1 MWILGSMLTWIKC
14 MIFKSLRS
22 YTCWFRSYILDFG
35 GDGICDSFL
44 VCILWGRVA
53 QIPVTGWCFPNP
65 HWIGRW
71 YSSNKSLIHWF
82 GYGENKVKRKKKL
95 NMDVMVSCLALVHEQ
110 NLVLRR
116 QNVLCHVGDHLFAMH
131 ICYSIIYG
139 TDAHT
144 GFQSSTCWLSTLF
157 CSGILL
163 DTQTTIPCL

>member
-1 MWILGSMLTWIKC
+1 MDFRFNAYLNKMHD
-14 MIFKSLRS
+14 FKSLRS

-44 VCILWGRVA
+44 VCILWGRGA
-53 QIPVTGWCFPNP
+53 HIPVTGWCFPNP

-82 GYGENKVKRKKKL
+82 VYGENKGKGKTKT

-116 QNVLCHVGDHLFAMH
+116 QNVLCHVGDHLLAMRM
-131 ICYSIIYG
+131 CYSIIYG